1 MKKRS
6 DKNAL
11 QESGSLLLLIDTSTT
26 ICVCGLAR
34 GSNLIAETTLASKN
48 GHSRHLAGMVDHLLS
63 LFDYSFQDLDAIA
76 LSAGPGSFTGL
87 RIGYSYA
94 KGIAH
99 TTRLPLIEIPTLELW
114 ASTCLQSKRLI
125 MPVVDARRGDIY
137 TALYMT
143 NGSEIKEVQAPQILP
158 IDNISEFTSEALSVV
173 GVGEHLREELSAQL
187 PPDSEILPSPLPVP
201 HPAILAKLASEA
213 FNKQLFSDSSDCEPR
228 YMRPFQGIM

>member
-11 QESGSLLLLIDTSTT
+11 QENGPLLLLIDTSTT
-26 ICVCGLAR
+26 ICVCALAR
-34 GSNLIAETTLASKN
+34 SSHLLAETTLASKN
-48 GHSRHLAGMVDHLLS
+48 GHSRHLAGMAEHLLS

-99 TTRLPLIEIPTLELW
+99 ATQLPLIEIPTLELW
-114 ASTCLQSKRLI
+114 ASTSQDSKLPI

-137 TALYMT
+137 TALYKK
-143 NGSEIKEVQAPQILP
+143 SDSQLEEIHPPQILP
-158 IDNISEFTSEALSVV
+158 IHSITELTGSAIAVLGASENLKTEIAK
-173 GVGEHLREELSAQL
+173 HLPRG
-187 PPDSEILPSPLPVP
+187 SEIVPSPMPVP
-201 HPAILAKLASEA
+201 HPAIFARLAAEA
-213 FNKQLFSDSSDCEPR
+213 YEQKQFSDSSACEPR